1 MPVYTVR
8 VPPLKS
14 QRCSLL
20 ISNSILCFSFI
31 LCFHSTIQ
39 ITPILRSKSVPV
51 SVLIKAIIMN
61 TRKNST
67 RSVVAG
73 SLSPEVKEGK
83 RKESGSSSAD
93 RSKKAKVVVV
103 PPTKAKKAKKG
114 TPKKKKKAEEE
125 AVPPVVPLGR
135 TSEGTALTA
144 EPALATGSPT
154 ATVAAD
160 TSIVGGKSVAPP
172 ISPTAEELDSGTKST
187 TEPADEV
194 VPPVV
199 PLRGTSEGTA
209 LTAEPALATGSP
221 TATVAA
227 DTSIVGGKSIAPP
240 ISPTAE
246 ELDSGTKSTTEPAE
260 EVVPPVD
267 PVDAYIPFDGWVP
280 VSLERDIDL
289 ETEVEME
296 WESHAICPHS
306 RSRSLLKVVAMM
318 AAQPSRNHSAMSV
331 LKTKN
336 VLSSQMR
343 KRQRIS

>member
-61 TRKNST
+61 TRKNSA

-135 TSEGTALTA
+135 
-144 EPALATGSPT
+144 
-154 ATVAAD
+154 
-160 TSIVGGKSVAPP
+160 
-172 ISPTAEELDSGTKST
+172 
-187 TEPADEV
+187 
-194 VPPVV
+194 
-199 PLRGTSEGTA
+199 TSEGTA

>member
-125 AVPPVVPLGR
+125 AVPPVVPLER
-135 TSEGTALTA
+135 TSEGTAMTA

-199 PLRGTSEGTA
+199 
-209 LTAEPALATGSP
+209 
-221 TATVAA
+221 
-227 DTSIVGGKSIAPP
+227 
-240 ISPTAE
+240 
-246 ELDSGTKSTTEPAE
+246 
-260 EVVPPVD
+260 

>member
-1 MPVYTVR
+1 
-8 VPPLKS
+8 
-14 QRCSLL
+14 
-20 ISNSILCFSFI
+20 
-31 LCFHSTIQ
+31 
-39 ITPILRSKSVPV
+39 
-51 SVLIKAIIMN
+51 MN

-125 AVPPVVPLGR
+125 AVPPVVPLER
-135 TSEGTALTA
+135 
-144 EPALATGSPT
+144 
-154 ATVAAD
+154 
-160 TSIVGGKSVAPP
+160 
-172 ISPTAEELDSGTKST
+172 
-187 TEPADEV
+187 
-194 VPPVV
+194 
-199 PLRGTSEGTA
+199 TSEGTA

>member
-1 MPVYTVR
+1 
-8 VPPLKS
+8 
-14 QRCSLL
+14 
-20 ISNSILCFSFI
+20 
-31 LCFHSTIQ
+31 
-39 ITPILRSKSVPV
+39 
-51 SVLIKAIIMN
+51 MN

-160 TSIVGGKSVAPP
+160 TSIVGGKS
-172 ISPTAEELDSGTKST
+172 
-187 TEPADEV
+187 
-194 VPPVV
+194 
-199 PLRGTSEGTA
+199 
-209 LTAEPALATGSP
+209 
-221 TATVAA
+221 
-227 DTSIVGGKSIAPP
+227 IAPP

-306 RSRSLLKVVAMM
+306 RSRTSLLKVVAMM

>member
-39 ITPILRSKSVPV
+39 LTPILRSKSVPV

-187 TEPADEV
+187 TEPA
-194 VPPVV
+194 
-199 PLRGTSEGTA
+199 
-209 LTAEPALATGSP
+209 
-221 TATVAA
+221 
-227 DTSIVGGKSIAPP
+227 
-240 ISPTAE
+240 
-246 ELDSGTKSTTEPAE
+246 E

-336 VLSSQMR
+336 VLSSEMR